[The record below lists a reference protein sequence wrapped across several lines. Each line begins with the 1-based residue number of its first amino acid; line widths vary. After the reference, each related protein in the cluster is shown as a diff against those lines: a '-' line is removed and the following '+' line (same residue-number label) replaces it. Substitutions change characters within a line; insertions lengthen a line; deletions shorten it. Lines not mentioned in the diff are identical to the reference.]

1 MLLFCV
7 PGTTLKSNS
16 SLFADRAAKNPRV
29 RDPHRLSSTQFSG
42 EALLELLLSMNEI
55 KQL

>member
-1 MLLFCV
+1 MLLFGV

-16 SLFADRAAKNPRV
+16 SLFADRGVKNPRA